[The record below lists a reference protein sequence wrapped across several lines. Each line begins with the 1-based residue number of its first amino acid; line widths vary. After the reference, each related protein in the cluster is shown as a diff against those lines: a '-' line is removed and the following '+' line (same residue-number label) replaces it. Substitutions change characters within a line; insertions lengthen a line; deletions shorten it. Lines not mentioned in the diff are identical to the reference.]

1 LNKRVLD
8 SDVQQYISSHLA
20 ADVHQIAM
28 AKSPFPDVSA
38 AELAG
43 QIAAKNKCAKKL
55 PSWFQQA
62 GIYYPALLSVE
73 QCSSEATAQYKSG
86 LALAGP
92 LIDLTGGFGV
102 DSHYFTKSASTV
114 THCEINEEL
123 SEIAA
128 HNAGIFRQANTK
140 FLPADGVEYLKTTGQ
155 TFDTIYIDPAR
166 RSSSGK
172 VFMLKDC
179 TPDVVSNLDLM
190 LSRARRIIIKTA
202 PLLDITAGL
211 KELSNVAEIHILSVR
226 NEVKELLWIIEKDKP
241 ADQKIKIVAVTL
253 NDAVKQFNIYRN
265 ENGDLTAGDSSATPS
280 KDPATEQ
287 SEDASTPEISTG
299 AYLYEPDAAL
309 MKSGAFDLIASKY
322 NLTKLDHQTQLYF
335 SETINT
341 SFPGRIF
348 RINNFI
354 SAAALK
360 KQKELTGS
368 VIVRNYPDKAENL
381 VKKYKIR
388 PDREKFLIFTQSQS
402 RGHLIIQAEIIQH
415 Y

>member
-1 LNKRVLD
+1 MNKRILD
-8 SDVQQYISSHLA
+8 SDVQEYINSHLD
-20 ADVHQIAM
+20 ADVHKIAM
-28 AKSPFPDVSA
+28 AKSPFPDVSS

-55 PSWFQQA
+55 PSWFQQK
-62 GIYYPALLSVE
+62 GIYYPSLLSVE

-86 LALAGP
+86 LALAGT

-102 DSHYFTKSASTV
+102 DSHYFAKTASTV

-128 HNAGIFRQANTK
+128 HNAGIFEQDNMQ
-140 FLPADGVEYLKTTGQ
+140 FLPVDGLQYLASTDKT
-155 TFDTIYIDPAR
+155 FATIYVDPAR

-190 LSRARRIIIKTA
+190 RSKTKRIIIKTA

-211 KELSNVAEIHILSVR
+211 KELSNVTEIHILSVK
-226 NEVKELLWIIEKDKP
+226 NEVKELLWIVDKDKP
-241 ADQKIKIVAVTL
+241 ADQKVKIVAVTL
-253 NDAVKQFNIYRN
+253 NDVMKQFSFYKN
-265 ENGDLTAGDSSATPS
+265 ENGDIVEDDTANAAAAMP
-280 KDPATEQ
+280 
-287 SEDASTPEISTG
+287 EDTLARQIRIA

-309 MKSGAFDLIASKY
+309 MKSGAFDQIADTY
-322 NLTKLDHQTQLYF
+322 NLIKLDRHTQLYF

-341 SFPGRIF
+341 TFPGRIF
-348 RINNFI
+348 RISNFI

-360 KQKELTGS
+360 KQKELTGN

-381 VKKYKIR
+381 VKKYRIK
-388 PDREKFLIFTQSQS
+388 PDREKFLIFTHSKS
-402 RGHLIIQAEIIQH
+402 EGHLIIDTEIIQH

>member
-8 SDVQQYISSHLA
+8 SDVQEYIDSHLT
-20 ADVHQIAM
+20 ADVHKIAM

-55 PSWFQQA
+55 PSWFQQK
-62 GIYYPALLSVE
+62 GVYYPALLSVE
-73 QCSSEATAQYKSG
+73 QCSSEATAQYKSS
-86 LALAGP
+86 LALGGP

-102 DSHYFTKSASTV
+102 DSYYFAKTTTAV
-114 THCEINEEL
+114 THCEINKEL

-128 HNAGIFRQANTK
+128 YNARVFGQTNMQ
-140 FLPADGVEYLKTTGQ
+140 FLQGDGLEYLTSADK

-179 TPDVVSNLDLM
+179 TPDVVSNLGLM
-190 LSRARRIIIKTA
+190 LSKAKCIIIKTA
-202 PLLDITAGL
+202 PLLDLTAGL

-226 NEVKELLWIIEKDKP
+226 NEVKELLWVIEQDKQ
-241 ADQKIKIVAVTL
+241 ADQKIKIVAMTL
-253 NDAVKQFNIYRN
+253 NYAMKQFSFYRN
-265 ENGDLTAGDSSATPS
+265 ENGDIAEEGLASNH
-280 KDPATEQ
+280 
-287 SEDASTPEISTG
+287 SEDAAGQPEDITAQQISIDS
-299 AYLYEPDAAL
+299 YLYEPDAAL
-309 MKSGAFDLIASKY
+309 MKSGAFDLITNKY
-322 NLTKLDHQTQLYF
+322 NLSKLDQQTQLYF
-335 SETINT
+335 SESINP

-348 RINNFI
+348 RISNFL
-354 SAAALK
+354 SATVLK
-360 KQKELTGS
+360 KRKDLTGN

-381 VKKYKIR
+381 VKKYKIK
-388 PDREKFLIFTQSQS
+388 PDREKFLIFTHS
-402 RGHLIIQAEIIQH
+402 RSEGHLIIEAEIIQH

>member
-1 LNKRVLD
+1 LNNRVLD
-8 SDVQQYISSHLA
+8 SDVQDYISSHLA
-20 ADVHQIAM
+20 ADVHKVAM

-43 QIAAKNKCAKKL
+43 QIAAKNKCTKKL
-55 PSWFQQA
+55 PSWFQQK

-73 QCSSEATAQYKSG
+73 QCSSETTAQYKSG
-86 LALAGP
+86 LALGGA

-102 DSHYFTKSASTV
+102 DSHYFAKVVASV

-128 HNAGIFRQANTK
+128 HNATVFGQVNTQ
-140 FLPADGVEYLKTTGQ
+140 FLQGDGVEYLGASDM

-179 TPDVVSNLDLM
+179 TPDVVSNFSLL
-190 LSRARRIIIKTA
+190 LSKARRIIIKTA

-211 KELSNVAEIHILSVR
+211 KELSNVIEIHILSVR
-226 NEVKELLWIIEKDKP
+226 NEVKELLWIIEKNKTG
-241 ADQKIKIVAVTL
+241 DQHVKVIAVTL
-253 NDAVKQFNIYRN
+253 NDSTKEFISYRT
-265 ENGDLTAGDSSATPS
+265 ENGDVIEAN
-280 KDPATEQ
+280 PATEQ
-287 SEDASTPEISTG
+287 IPDLPGQQISTS

-309 MKSGAFDLIASKY
+309 MKSGAFDLIAEKY
-322 NLTKLDHQTQLYF
+322 NLQKLDRQTQLYF
-335 SETINT
+335 SETIDT

-348 RINNFI
+348 RISNFV
-354 SAAALK
+354 SATSLK
-360 KQKELTGS
+360 KQKDLTGN

-381 VKKYKIR
+381 VRKYRIK
-388 PDREKFLIFTQSQS
+388 PDREKFLIFTQSQPE
-402 RGHLIIQAEIIQH
+402 GLLIIEGEIIQH